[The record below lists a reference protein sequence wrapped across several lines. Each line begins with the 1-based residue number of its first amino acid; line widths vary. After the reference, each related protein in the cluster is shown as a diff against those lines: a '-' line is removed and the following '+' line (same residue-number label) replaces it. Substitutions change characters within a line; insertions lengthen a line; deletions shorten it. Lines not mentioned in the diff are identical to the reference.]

1 MGRKS
6 DQQGSSKLKYLI
18 LISIVVLFG
27 CSSTP
32 KITTNSDTTSI
43 MNLIALTEDRAP
55 DGIKGTFRL
64 PIKASGNQ
72 RGIIYLNT
80 EDDYR
85 DRRNITVAI
94 HPKLI
99 HAFIKKYGES
109 PESYFINKTIEVT
122 GEAKRMKIFFFSKG
136 KITKKYYFQTHVR
149 VASLEQIKVL
159 S

>member
-1 MGRKS
+1 
-6 DQQGSSKLKYLI
+6 LKYLV
-18 LISIVVLFG
+18 LISIVALFG

-32 KITTNSDTTSI
+32 KITTNSDTSSI
-43 MNLIALTEDRAP
+43 MNLIALTEENAP
-55 DGIKGTFRL
+55 EGIKGTFRF

-80 EDDYR
+80 ENDYR

-99 HAFIKKYGES
+99 DAFIKKYGES

-149 VASLEQIKVL
+149 VTSLKQIKVL